1 MKVKIN
7 LRKIEYMLIK
17 GIDGRLHQ
25 IYNLGNGN
33 YKVKVE
39 KEK

>member
-7 LRKIEYMLIK
+7 LSKIDYMIIK
-17 GIDGRLHQ
+17 SLDGKLHQ